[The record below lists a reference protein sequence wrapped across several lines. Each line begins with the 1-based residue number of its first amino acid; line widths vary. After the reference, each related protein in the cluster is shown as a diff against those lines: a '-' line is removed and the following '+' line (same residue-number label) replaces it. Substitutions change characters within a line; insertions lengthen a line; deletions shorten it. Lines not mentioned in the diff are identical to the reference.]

1 MSAKYSITKLLLI
14 VFLIGCFIVLSLFFW
29 SSYRIDSRERY
40 TGQQLAIDGAFIKV
54 GGVNTHLIRKGKGK
68 PLILIHG
75 IFSSSFVWHKNI
87 DALAEHFDVIA
98 LDLKGYGYSDK
109 PADGRYGRED
119 FRQFVLDFMD
129 AIKVNKAVLV
139 GHSWGGGIAM
149 DLALQHP
156 ERVEKLVLI
165 NSTGY
170 PPEPSFV
177 EWLLRVP
184 GVGRLIL
191 AACDKGT
198 FARILKERVF
208 FDPELVTEEEVEGWM
223 RPYYVR
229 GAAQA
234 ALELRNYH
242 FDMAEEIRNISQ
254 PTLIIW
260 GKEDKAL
267 PAEVAERFRQDIKN
281 SVLQIIPNC
290 GHNPQEEKPEEVNGL
305 IKWFAGN

>member
-1 MSAKYSITKLLLI
+1 MKRIILAGLLI
-14 VFLIGCFIVLSLFFW
+14 FCLITVSLFLW
-29 SSYRIDSRERY
+29 SSHRVNSREQY
-40 TGQQLAIDGAFIKV
+40 TGQQLARDGEFIRA
-54 GGVNTHLIRKGKGK
+54 GYINTHYIRKGNGK
-68 PLILIHG
+68 PLVLIHG
-75 IFSSSFVWHKNI
+75 IFSSSFVWRKNI
-87 DALAEHFDVIA
+87 DELSKHFDVIA
-98 LDLKGYGYSDK
+98 VDLRGYGYSDK

-129 AIKVNKAVLV
+129 AIKVDRAILV
-139 GHSWGGGIAM
+139 GHSWGGGIAL

-156 ERVEKLVLI
+156 DRVEKLILI
-165 NSTGY
+165 DSIGY
-170 PPEPSFV
+170 PPEPSFM

-191 AACDKGT
+191 AACDKDT

-208 FDPELVTEEEVEGWM
+208 FNPELVTEEEVEGWM

-229 GAAQA
+229 GTAQA

-242 FDMAEEIRNISQ
+242 LDMAEEIRNISQ

-267 PAEVAERFRQDIKN
+267 PAEMAERFRQDIKN

-290 GHNPQEEKPEEVNGL
+290 GHNPQEEKPEEVNES
-305 IKWFAGN
+305 IKWFVEN

>member
-1 MSAKYSITKLLLI
+1 MKRILLVGLLI
-14 VFLIGCFIVLSLFFW
+14 FCLGAISLFLW

-40 TGQQLAIDGAFIKV
+40 TGQQLAIDGTFIKV
-54 GGVNTHLIRKGKGK
+54 GGVNTHLIRKGNGK

-75 IFSSSFVWHKNI
+75 IFSSSFVWRKNI
-87 DALAEHFDVIA
+87 DELAKHFDVIA

-109 PADGRYGRED
+109 PADGRYGRGD
-119 FRQFVLDFMD
+119 FRQVVLDFMD

-149 DLALQHP
+149 DLALHHP
-156 ERVEKLVLI
+156 DRVEKLILLD
-165 NSTGY
+165 STGY
-170 PPEPSFV
+170 PPESSFV

-184 GVGRLIL
+184 SVGRLIL

-198 FARILKERVF
+198 FARILKKGVF
-208 FDPELVTEEEVEGWM
+208 FDPDLATEEEVEGWM

-229 GAAQA
+229 GATQA

-267 PAEVAERFRQDIKN
+267 PAEMAERFRQDIKN

>member
-1 MSAKYSITKLLLI
+1 MPKLLLI
-14 VFLIGCFIVLSLFFW
+14 AFLIGCFIVLSLFFW
-29 SSYRIDSRERY
+29 SSHRVNSRERY

-54 GGVNTHLIRKGKGK
+54 GGVNTHLIRKGHGM

-75 IFSSSFVWHKNI
+75 IFSSSCVWRKNI
-87 DALAEHFDVIA
+87 DELARCFDVIA
-98 LDLKGYGYSDK
+98 VDLKGYGYSDK

-129 AIKVNKAVLV
+129 AIKVDRAILV

-149 DLALQHP
+149 DLALHHP
-156 ERVEKLVLI
+156 DRVEKLVLVD
-165 NSTGY
+165 STGY
-170 PPEPSFV
+170 PPEPSPMG
-177 EWLLRVP
+177 WILKLP

-208 FDPELVTEEEVEGWM
+208 FNPELVTKEEVEGWM

-234 ALELRNYH
+234 ALELLKYD
-242 FDMAEEIRNISQ
+242 FDMAEEIRAILQS
-254 PTLIIW
+254 TLIIW
-260 GKEDKAL
+260 GKEDRAL
-267 PAEVAERFRQDIKN
+267 PVAMAGRFKQDIKN
-281 SVLQIIPNC
+281 AVVKIIPNC

-305 IKWFAGN
+305 IRRFAGN